1 MNFTSRQ
8 LALMSMFIALN
19 IAVGGLVQVIKL
31 PVFVDAVGTILAAVI
46 LGLLPGIVVGV
57 VSFLL
62 TAVLLNPVYV
72 WFIGTQAVIAIT
84 VYVAASRFGAFR
96 SWKRAVALGLVLGV
110 VAGIA
115 SAPVIVAVFGGISGS
130 GRDLITAA
138 MMQTGSQI
146 TKAVLLSGAASEPI
160 DKTLQVLAA
169 FFVLQSMPKRL
180 LGQFRNPVLE
190 RNGLL

>member
-8 LALMSMFIALN
+8 LALMSLFIALN

-31 PVFVDAVGTILAAVI
+31 PVFLDAIGTILAAVI
-46 LGLLPGIVVGV
+46 LGLLPGIVVGI

-96 SWKRAVALGLVLGV
+96 NWKRAVVLGLVLGV

-138 MMQTGSQI
+138 LMKTGSQI

-180 LGQFRNPVLE
+180 LGQFRTPVLE